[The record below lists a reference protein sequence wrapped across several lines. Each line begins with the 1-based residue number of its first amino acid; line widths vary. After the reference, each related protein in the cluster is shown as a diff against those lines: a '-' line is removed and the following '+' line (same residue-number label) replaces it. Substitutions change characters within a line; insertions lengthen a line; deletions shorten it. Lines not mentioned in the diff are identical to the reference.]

1 MAGLAAA
8 MLALAALT
16 APTVVSEFRQWEAL
30 GEALRAVDVAFLT
43 AVAVLALA
51 SVWLLLP
58 TPARRPALFAG
69 SVAALLLG
77 VGQIIGT
84 LTGVVPCAGST

>member
-1 MAGLAAA
+1 

-16 APTVVSEFRQWEAL
+16 APTVVSQLRQWEAL

-43 AVAVLALA
+43 AAAVLALA
-51 SVWLLLP
+51 GAWLLLP
-58 TPARRPALFAG
+58 IPARRPALFAG

-77 VGQIIGT
+77 AGQIVGT
-84 LTGVVPCAGST
+84 VTGVVPCAGST